1 MKYIISIFVFL
12 ASLIYAK
19 EFVQLGDRY
28 YIGDR
33 IVFYIKKPS
42 TLYDSIVA
50 KYDASVIE
58 DLIITDTT
66 DFIKINFAIFKEIPF
81 NLEMKLLFYYR
92 GAIVYDQDYESN
104 EIEIITPDVEDK
116 DKIKDI
122 IEPKLKMLPIVLS
135 MIIIFFLVGI
145 FIILRLIKKG
155 KFKSKKGKHYKSNYL
170 KAVAKINELQSKNY
184 SYDNYKEYF
193 QELVDI
199 IRTYLNEELNID
211 TFNMLSSEITK
222 KVIEKHNNKNLE
234 ANMNEFFQLTNY
246 IKFSND
252 IPSDETKTKIYILA
266 GYILDTINK
275 MKYDTRI

>member
-1 MKYIISIFVFL
+1 MKYIVTYLVFL
-12 ASLIYAK
+12 SSLFFAK
-19 EFVQLGDRY
+19 EIVQLGDRY

-42 TLYDSIVA
+42 TIYDSIVA

-58 DLIITDTT
+58 DLSIKDTT
-66 DFIKINFAIFKEIPF
+66 DFIKINFAIFKEMHF

-104 EIEIITPDVEDK
+104 EIEIITPDIEDNN
-116 DKIKDI
+116 KIKDI
-122 IEPKLKMLPIVLS
+122 VEPKLKILPIVL
-135 MIIIFFLVGI
+135 
-145 FIILRLIKKG
+145 IILLLGIIVIVVIMKKKG
-155 KFKSKKGKHYKSNYL
+155 KFKTKKEKRYKSNYL
-170 KAVAKINELQSKNY
+170 KAIAKINELQSKKY
-184 SYDNYKEYF
+184 TYANYKEYF

-199 IRTYLNEELNID
+199 IRSYINEELSID

-234 ANMNEFFQLTNY
+234 AYLNEFFQIANY

-275 MKYDTRI
+275 MKI